1 VSPLS
6 LRRYRAERL
15 LRRDFDG
22 LRATVLGG
30 VRKRLVARGVAAEA
44 LDLDACYAQAWHGLY
59 ATVLAGDEVHSPA
72 GWLVVVTFRRAI
84 EDARSAALARRV
96 ELHDADAS
104 APEPDLA
111 ERLDD
116 MARLRHVFEGL
127 RGRLSGRE
135 CQAASLCYLQGLSRS
150 EAAARMGISER
161 RMRKLME
168 GGSDRPGVAAKVGDL
183 LAVVGRGRWCEEQAS
198 LMRGLA
204 FGLLDPEGER
214 HGLAVAHQRQCPACR
229 AYVASLRGMAV
240 ALPPVAIPAGLGA
253 TAAAGAAGTAGAAGA
268 AGAVGAGAGGGGWL
282 LGGGALG
289 AKLAAGC
296 LLALGV
302 GAGCVALTTPGPARL
317 PSRAATRRP
326 PARRSS
332 PAARGTAVALARR
345 TMVTPGT
352 PVTGP
357 SAARP
362 ASVAA
367 PTAEPAARRE
377 FGPEST
383 GASGAGAAARGSSGG
398 PASTPLSAAPARL
411 ARTVASTPASSRPEP
426 SARREFGLG

>member
-30 VRKRLVARGVAAEA
+30 VRKRLAARGVAAEA

-72 GWLVVVTFRRAI
+72 GWLVVATFRRAI
-84 EDARSAALARRV
+84 EDARSAAFARRL

-111 ERLDD
+111 ARLDD
-116 MARLRHVFEGL
+116 MARLRHVFEAL

-168 GGSDRPGVAAKVGDL
+168 GGGDRPGVAAKVGEL

-204 FGLLDPEGER
+204 FGLLDPDGER

-240 ALPPVAIPAGLGA
+240 TLPPVAIPTGLGA

-268 AGAVGAGAGGGGWL
+268 VGAGGGGWL
-282 LGGGALG
+282 VGGGALG

-302 GAGCVALTTPGPARL
+302 GAGCVALTTPGPARV
-317 PSRAATRRP
+317 PSRAATHRP
-326 PARRSS
+326 PARRPS
-332 PAARGTAVALARR
+332 PAARSTAVALAPRA
-345 TMVTPGT
+345 PGT

-357 SAARP
+357 SATRP
-362 ASVAA
+362 MSAA

-377 FGPEST
+377 FGPEAA
-383 GASGAGAAARGSSGG
+383 GASGAGAGRRASSGG
-398 PASTPLSAAPARL
+398 PAGSPLTAAPARL
-411 ARTVASTPASSRPEP
+411 ARTAASTPASSRPEP